1 MFDTGPLS
9 HFARAGLLDAL
20 QLVVDELLK
29 TDYRLPFAKGEFE
42 LWATENLPI
51 AP

>member
-9 HFARAGLLDAL
+9 HFARAGLL
-20 QLVVDELLK
+20 E